1 MFKGGFQNYK
11 QKEAESLENLRHL
24 IGVLGQLPFVLVNW
38 FAKCLFPTSCE
49 FHEVTPSCLSFFWL
63 TQKQGRQRKIPFAS
77 LGLWKP
83 VCLIQLHQ
91 AI

>member
-24 IGVLGQLPFVLVNW
+24 IGVLGQLPFILVNW

-49 FHEVTPSCLSFFWL
+49 FHKVTHFHVYPSFDQHRSKADKEKYLL
-63 TQKQGRQRKIPFAS
+63 
-77 LGLWKP
+77 
-83 VCLIQLHQ
+83 Q
-91 AI
+91 AWGYENLYV